1 MWDSFELPDR
11 GFIFISEDETAP
23 PLPPASFNLEDPAT
37 TSSGWVW
44 LGSTSA
50 QQRFTIETLENPEP
64 DLFEGESKTLCH
76 KPVFLKTTFTGLWGS
91 AQTVKS
97 VLQANRDESL
107 GAWALPE
114 TVAPAVRSV
123 MVVMVDEDGGVFGWY
138 FNRLKMVADVASEA
152 SGDYFLGFSVA
163 GYPLKPKASGPAR
176 VLKFDKAAK
185 E

>member
-1 MWDSFELPDR
+1 MWDAHELPDR

-37 TSSGWVW
+37 APSGWVW

-76 KPVFLKTTFTGLWGS
+76 KPLFLKTTFTGLWG
-91 AQTVKS
+91 ATPTVQRI
-97 VLQANRDESL
+97 LQATHHPDL
-107 GAWALPE
+107 GAWALADDP
-114 TVAPAVRSV
+114 VPVVRSV

-138 FNRLKMVADVASEA
+138 FNRLKMMVDVGSEA

-163 GYPLKPKASGPAR
+163 GYPLKPKAAGSPR
-176 VLKFDKAAK
+176 VLKFDKAVK